1 MQKAEMI
8 CPDCGTKIESWENQC
23 RSCGYKRKKKSGS
36 KGFKIA
42 TFLLAL
48 LLLAGSGLYWHERT
62 GYEKQISGLENDVE
76 HLTDVNGDL
85 RESLTYNRN
94 RVGTLEVEL
103 NQLKA
108 RMSDN
113 EDTEFYKEEYEFFC
127 ERVCVWQDDGT
138 NLCHMYGCQYVDMS
152 RWDFII
158 INQEGAITRMNNG
171 MWRSCTACV
180 PHLVRGSFQ
189 YAYWRNQ
196 QTKGSAY
203 PNT

>member
-62 GYEKQISGLENDVE
+62 GYEKQISGL
-76 HLTDVNGDL
+76 
-85 RESLTYNRN
+85 
-94 RVGTLEVEL
+94 GTLEVEL

-108 RMSDN
+108 RMADN